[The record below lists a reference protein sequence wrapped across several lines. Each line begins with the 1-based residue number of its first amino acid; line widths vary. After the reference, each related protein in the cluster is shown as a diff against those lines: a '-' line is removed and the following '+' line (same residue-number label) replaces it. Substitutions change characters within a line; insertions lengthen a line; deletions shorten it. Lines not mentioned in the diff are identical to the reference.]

1 MKTVRMICCA
11 AAAVAIASSA
21 LAATWTDANGAVWTY
36 SGSGG
41 SVTVKGYA
49 SPEGNVVIPDSIDG
63 EPVVKINNNA
73 FKDCPWIRSVKMPDS
88 VTSIGS
94 QAFSGCAW
102 LESVTFP
109 SGEFTIGSR
118 AFEDCTRL
126 SELKCEGVV
135 KDVGANAFRGCD
147 LLGEGVIIAGG
158 CVLFVNGKC
167 PSAVVI
173 PEGTVGIAGGAFRNC
188 TSLQTVRIPKSLE
201 RVAASAFNGCSGLQE
216 FIVDPANPYFQAAN
230 GMLISK
236 PGKSLVGGV
245 NGDVTIPEGV
255 VEIGDYAFYGLRNL
269 KSVVIPNSVTDI
281 GDYAFANCTALTHI
295 EIPASVASVGVNAFD
310 GCDGIDNVDVYS
322 LGAFNGDAK
331 HVYTGVVLKGGYSVG
346 IVQIETAKATSR
358 GVRVKG
364 AIMLDDSKKYAIK
377 SAQGQV
383 MNGVLKV
390 ETSVSKLGD
399 MSLIIG
405 LAGFNGNIGEN
416 YMVRSGEA
424 SGAAVLKGS
433 ITKTYLDEKDKFK
446 TARVTLAGFSVK
458 PQNEGEESETGE
470 IWADGLIQERGK
482 DDRSFSATI
491 K

>member
-1 MKTVRMICCA
+1 MKNVYKEMARMMVCA
-11 AAAVAIASSA
+11 ATAVAIASSV
-21 LAATWTDANGAVWTY
+21 LAANKTWTAANGAVWTY
-36 SGSGG
+36 AISDGG
-41 SVTVKGYA
+41 VSIRKYA

-63 EPVVKINNNA
+63 EPAVKISNNA
-73 FKDCPWIRSVKMPDS
+73 FQDCPWIRSVRMPDS
-88 VTSIGS
+88 VMSIGS
-94 QAFSGCAW
+94 YAFSGCAW

-118 AFEDCTRL
+118 AFENCTRL
-126 SELKCEGVV
+126 AEIECKGEIKS
-135 KDVGANAFRGCD
+135 VGSNAFRGCD
-147 LLGEGVIIAGG
+147 SLGEGVIIAGG

-167 PSAVVI
+167 PAEVVI

-188 TSLQTVRIPKSLE
+188 TSLQTVRVPKSLE

-216 FIVDPANPYFQAAN
+216 FIVDPANPYFQSAI

-269 KSVVIPNSVTDI
+269 TSVMIPNSVTDI

-433 ITKTYLDEKDKFK
+433 ITKTYLDEKGKFK
-446 TARVTLAGFSVK
+446 TARITLTGFST
-458 PQNEGEESETGE
+458 ESGTGE
-470 IWADGLIQERGK
+470 ILADGLIQERGK